1 VSTVIGVL
9 GVHTV
14 HAREHVAEEIKGEV
28 VLAIILRL
36 GMEDV
41 LVRAQLIKANAVI
54 YKAVERLHDQQGDQ
68 RGDQQQGDQQQ
79 GDQHQQLVEEHA
91 RKQIT
96 ACARVMRDRVLII
109 AREDG

>member
-1 VSTVIGVL
+1 MVIGVL

-28 VLAIILRL
+28 VFAIILRL

-68 RGDQQQGDQQQ
+68 RGDQQQGDQ
-79 GDQHQQLVEEHA
+79 HQQLVEEHA

>member
-1 VSTVIGVL
+1 MVIGVL

-28 VLAIILRL
+28 VFAIILRL

-54 YKAVERLHDQQGDQ
+54 YKAVERLHD
-68 RGDQQQGDQQQ
+68 QQGDQQQ

>member
-1 VSTVIGVL
+1 VL
-9 GVHTV
+9 V
-14 HAREHVAEEIKGEV
+14 
-28 VLAIILRL
+28 IILRL

-54 YKAVERLHDQQGDQ
+54 YKGVELLHDQQGDQ
-68 RGDQQQGDQQQ
+68 QGDQQR

-91 RKQIT
+91 RNQIT